1 VRPASRRRVPKG
13 HDRGTGP
20 RTGPGRIGARAA
32 TAVVAPIRPGSAPA
46 NDRPDGRRFGTHV
59 AVRATSWGQ
68 APMTGPSGTGGAGM
82 TAVAV
87 DTWFMI
93 GRQTRNLLRQP
104 VWIVVMLTQPL
115 FWLLLYSQLFKRVVD
130 LPGFGNQSYLE
141 FLTPGIVIMT
151 AFFSAT
157 WSGMAMI
164 EDLDRKVIDRFL
176 ATPVSR
182 ISLVLSQ
189 VVRAGMIAA
198 IQTVIILGIAWLLAA
213 RVERGAVGWI
223 VMIAVAALVA
233 AGFAGISH
241 GLALIVRREETLIA
255 VLNFFGLPLTFVSA
269 ILIAQALMPAWMR
282 WAAKFNPVQWGVV
295 TTREMANT
303 STDWGAV
310 GVYLG
315 LLLAFTAATTA
326 FATWAFRAY
335 RRTL

>member
-1 VRPASRRRVPKG
+1 
-13 HDRGTGP
+13 
-20 RTGPGRIGARAA
+20 
-32 TAVVAPIRPGSAPA
+32 
-46 NDRPDGRRFGTHV
+46 
-59 AVRATSWGQ
+59 
-68 APMTGPSGTGGAGM
+68 
-82 TAVAV
+82 
-87 DTWFMI
+87 
-93 GRQTRNLLRQP
+93 
-104 VWIVVMLTQPL
+104 
-115 FWLLLYSQLFKRVVD
+115 
-130 LPGFGNQSYLE
+130 
-141 FLTPGIVIMT
+141 
-151 AFFSAT
+151 
-157 WSGMAMI
+157 
-164 EDLDRKVIDRFL
+164 
-176 ATPVSR
+176 
-182 ISLVLSQ
+182 
-189 VVRAGMIAA
+189 MIAA

-295 TTREMANT
+295 ATREMANT

>member
-1 VRPASRRRVPKG
+1 
-13 HDRGTGP
+13 
-20 RTGPGRIGARAA
+20 
-32 TAVVAPIRPGSAPA
+32 
-46 NDRPDGRRFGTHV
+46 
-59 AVRATSWGQ
+59 
-68 APMTGPSGTGGAGM
+68 M

>member
-1 VRPASRRRVPKG
+1 
-13 HDRGTGP
+13 
-20 RTGPGRIGARAA
+20 
-32 TAVVAPIRPGSAPA
+32 
-46 NDRPDGRRFGTHV
+46 
-59 AVRATSWGQ
+59 
-68 APMTGPSGTGGAGM
+68 MTT
-82 TAVAV
+82 VAV

-93 GRQTRNLLRQP
+93 GRQARNLLRQP
-104 VWIVVMLTQPL
+104 FWIVIMLTQPL

-151 AFFSAT
+151 AFFSST

-164 EDLDRKVIDRFL
+164 NDLDRKVIDRFL

-182 ISLVLSQ
+182 TSLVLSQ
-189 VVRAGMIAA
+189 VVRAGMTAA
-198 IQTVIILGIAWLLAA
+198 IQTVIILGIAWLLGA
-213 RVERGAVGWI
+213 RLERGGVGWL

-241 GLALIVRREETLIA
+241 GLALIVRRGETLIA

-269 ILIAQALMPAWMR
+269 ILIAEALMPGWMR

-295 TTREMANT
+295 TTREMAST

-310 GVYLG
+310 AVYLG
-315 LLLAFTAATTA
+315 LLVAFTAATTA

>member
-1 VRPASRRRVPKG
+1 V
-13 HDRGTGP
+13 
-20 RTGPGRIGARAA
+20 
-32 TAVVAPIRPGSAPA
+32 
-46 NDRPDGRRFGTHV
+46 
-59 AVRATSWGQ
+59 
-68 APMTGPSGTGGAGM
+68 

>member
-1 VRPASRRRVPKG
+1 V
-13 HDRGTGP
+13 
-20 RTGPGRIGARAA
+20 
-32 TAVVAPIRPGSAPA
+32 
-46 NDRPDGRRFGTHV
+46 
-59 AVRATSWGQ
+59 
-68 APMTGPSGTGGAGM
+68 

-198 IQTVIILGIAWLLAA
+198 IQTVIILGIAWLLGA
-213 RVERGAVGWI
+213 RVQRGAVGWI

>member
-1 VRPASRRRVPKG
+1 
-13 HDRGTGP
+13 
-20 RTGPGRIGARAA
+20 
-32 TAVVAPIRPGSAPA
+32 
-46 NDRPDGRRFGTHV
+46 
-59 AVRATSWGQ
+59 
-68 APMTGPSGTGGAGM
+68 M
-82 TAVAV
+82 TAVAI

>member
-1 VRPASRRRVPKG
+1 
-13 HDRGTGP
+13 
-20 RTGPGRIGARAA
+20 
-32 TAVVAPIRPGSAPA
+32 
-46 NDRPDGRRFGTHV
+46 
-59 AVRATSWGQ
+59 
-68 APMTGPSGTGGAGM
+68 M

-182 ISLVLSQ
+182 VSLVLSQ

-198 IQTVIILGIAWLLAA
+198 IQTVIILGIAWLLGA
-213 RVERGAVGWI
+213 RVERGAVGWL
-223 VMIAVAALVA
+223 VMIAVAGLVA

-241 GLALIVRREETLIA
+241 GLALIVRREQTLIA

-269 ILIAQALMPAWMR
+269 ILIAQALMPEWMR

-310 GVYLG
+310 ATYLG
-315 LLLAFTAATTA
+315 LLVAFTAATTA

>member
-1 VRPASRRRVPKG
+1 V
-13 HDRGTGP
+13 
-20 RTGPGRIGARAA
+20 
-32 TAVVAPIRPGSAPA
+32 
-46 NDRPDGRRFGTHV
+46 
-59 AVRATSWGQ
+59 
-68 APMTGPSGTGGAGM
+68 

-198 IQTVIILGIAWLLAA
+198 IQTVIILGIAWLLGA